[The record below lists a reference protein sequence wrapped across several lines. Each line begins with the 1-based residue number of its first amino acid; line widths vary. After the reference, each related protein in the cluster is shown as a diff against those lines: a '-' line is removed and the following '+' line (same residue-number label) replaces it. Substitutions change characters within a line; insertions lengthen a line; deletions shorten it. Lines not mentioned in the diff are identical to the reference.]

1 MINLWI
7 IVILV
12 ALVFIISRLIA
23 LAVLRWHI
31 LPRKA
36 LSNGHR
42 PHHFVYGNILIVL
55 TSFLVIGLG
64 VDTTNVWIAI
74 AYGLGLGLVLD
85 EFPHWLG
92 NVKELT
98 RNTPVIP
105 GALPAVIIVEVVLLV
120 VILLKALSIL

>member
-1 MINLWI
+1 MVNLWI
-7 IVILV
+7 IATFI
-12 ALVFIISRLIA
+12 AIVFIVSRLIA
-23 LAVLRWHI
+23 FATLKWHI
-31 LPRKA
+31 LPKRT
-36 LSNGHR
+36 LSNGRR
-42 PHHFVYGNILIVL
+42 PHHFVYGNVL
-55 TSFLVIGLG
+55 VVLASFLVIGLG
-64 VDTTNVWIAI
+64 VDATNVWIAI

-85 EFPHWLG
+85 EFPHWVG